1 MSATQISLP
10 LNQLAFSVIDLKSTE
25 RWWREGLGFLP
36 AGGNR
41 LLFRGPVM
49 DAIQGMRG
57 VATTCWC
64 LLGRNDW
71 AQLEMF
77 QYESPISKRMPA
89 DFKPHHVGYTRCGVW
104 VADLDA
110 ALASLARLGT
120 QALTPPMG
128 GKGKR
133 RVCVRNPDGVYVE
146 LMEDDPL
153 PDHNLRGRLDCPVA
167 IRSVTMSTP
176 DMGASVAFVTQGLG
190 MREVPME
197 LHSEAHDALWGLAG
211 AVCERKVFQDGSGH
225 ATILLEIVQ
234 YIAPL
239 CVPWPQGY
247 RVCDQGMLNIC
258 FGDAKSS
265 RGVAAMRDRAVAVGA
280 HANSWIVNILVSG
293 CVYVNDPLGF
303 SYEFMW
309 AGPGL
314 GQRQFGFEVKLADA
328 RPQLDNQCVECTAH
342 VAAAPAQVWAV
353 LADPRGFSAW
363 AGRGKGVA
371 GGLDEQLIVCE
382 PTALLRYRVTDCW
395 LFVGYLGE
403 VRVVPESAGT
413 RVIWSIRFRSR
424 VPGLGA
430 LLRWVL
436 GGKLTETVNKSL
448 PARLAH
454 SRLPAP
460 ASTAASTSSFL

>member
-1 MSATQISLP
+1 MNDASIPLP
-10 LNQLAFSVIDLKSTE
+10 LNQLAFSVIDLKTTE

-77 QYESPISKRMPA
+77 QYESPISKPMPA
-89 DFKPHHVGYTRCGVW
+89 NFKPHHTGYTRCGVW
-104 VADLDA
+104 VADFDA

-120 QALTPPMG
+120 QPLAAPLG
-128 GKGKR
+128 DKGQR

-153 PDHNLRGRLDCPVA
+153 PAQNQRGRLDCPVA

-176 DMGASVAFVTQGLG
+176 DMDKSVAFVTQGLG
-190 MREVPME
+190 MREVPIE
-197 LHSEAHDALWGLAG
+197 LHSEAHEALWGLAG
-211 AVCERKVFQDGSGH
+211 ATCARKVFQDGSGS
-225 ATILLEIVQ
+225 ATLLLEIVE
-234 YIAPL
+234 YSAPRAA
-239 CVPWPQGY
+239 PWPQGY

-265 RGVAAMRDRAVAVGA
+265 RGVAAMRDRAVAAGA
-280 HANSWIVNILVSG
+280 RANSWIINILVSG

-309 AGPGL
+309 AAPGL
-314 GQRQFGFEVKLADA
+314 GQRQFGFVVTSPEA
-328 RPQLDNQCVECTAH
+328 RPLLDNQRVECTAY
-342 VAAAPAQVWAV
+342 VAATPAQTFAA
-353 LADPRGFSAW
+353 LAAPQGFSAW
-363 AGRGKGVA
+363 AGWGKGAAA
-371 GGLDEQLIVCE
+371 GLHGQLIAYQPDV
-382 PTALLRYRVTDCW
+382 LLRYRITASG
-395 LFVGYLGE
+395 LFLGYIGE
-403 VRVVPESAGT
+403 VRVAPENAGT
-413 RVIWSIRFRSR
+413 RVVWSLRFRSR
-424 VPGLGA
+424 IPGLGA

-436 GGKLTETVNKSL
+436 RRKLTATVTRYL
-448 PARLAH
+448 PARIAN
-454 SRLPAP
+454 PKP
-460 ASTAASTSSFL
+460 AASFSTTAWE